1 MREKGNVDDRKER
14 GGAERDERERKT
26 FARFINF
33 TGTRQL
39 FKLHRADR
47 PRLSLISPIYL
58 LPCLAG
64 LSPRNPLRDR
74 RDGTRDLPEKKRN
87 DSIATIKFLGAPF
100 SDRMTMVVRAITVVK
115 NFPERLVIERT
126 GFLAQYIH
134 IRRGKPFV
142 RFEPSFLPTLCN
154 VPSLCRDKR
163 NETCVKFVDRSERR
177 SSFNS
182 IKDDPRLIYLR
193 YALASNREFL
203 IRVYYYYDIC
213 LFINDGRGD
222 DFRATNEK
230 IYDESVK
237 SGANPLRGW
246 IRFRDTRSPHLC
258 TSSVHPRTP
267 VSFLSYLYGI
277 VKRNGSRKFNE
288 FRNSY
293 ISFYYVVREER

>member
-1 MREKGNVDDRKER
+1 MEADYRWLREKGNVDDRKER

-58 LPCLAG
+58 LPCLTG

-182 IKDDPRLIYLR
+182 PLKTRSSSYIFTIRTCVKSRVFNPRLYTIFVFLLTMGEATISEQPTKKYTMKVWNLGRILYEGGFGFEILVRHTCAPPRYIHGHQFPSFRIYM
-193 YALASNREFL
+193 
-203 IRVYYYYDIC
+203 
-213 LFINDGRGD
+213 
-222 DFRATNEK
+222 
-230 IYDESVK
+230 
-237 SGANPLRGW
+237 
-246 IRFRDTRSPHLC
+246 
-258 TSSVHPRTP
+258 
-267 VSFLSYLYGI
+267 
-277 VKRNGSRKFNE
+277 GS
-288 FRNSY
+288 
-293 ISFYYVVREER
+293 